1 MRVARGYV
9 LGLSVWVLGAGCH
22 HMPGDAATGQ
32 FAGASGPGLFAAGRG
47 GSGGA
52 ARTIHF
58 AEVARSPDART
69 TGPIKPRT
77 FEEYR
82 EPRPQAPPASPATPR
97 KAFSASPPATALP
110 LRFDQCVVA
119 QSPCPFDGVVQ
130 DACASCTNPPP
141 DPNAAAGAGRIV
153 QVVNDLIQ
161 VTDRIGAVQCGGPVT
176 LNRLLRTS
184 DSLTDPRVQFDN
196 INQRFSLAVTVS
208 SVNSGDTPALWV
220 AATESDDPCG
230 TWFTYRMTFH
240 GDATPAGTF
249 LDFPM
254 LAQDTRSLLLSTRNC
269 LPDKGCGKFIV
280 FTIPKAP
287 IYAAEHVDFPYF
299 NVDSLTAPVT
309 HAGQP
314 MVESPVSFFLAAVP
328 DMGYKLYVLVP
339 TPFGTVLA
347 SGSLSSP
354 FSKPSRGARQP
365 GSNVAIDTSDG
376 NITSSPYF
384 DGTRIWFTHV
394 VDEETFPTVRYGA
407 INLRDATVSIAEAS
421 HSPWSDDFNPSLAV
435 GFSPLRETVYLT
447 WASTDAV
454 VATTATSAVAI
465 AVDAAQPLR
474 NLFGVGTVY
483 ATGGNATGAPSS
495 TVRFGDFSS
504 VSVDPTTSDCAFA
517 TQQYFGA
524 NGSWRTRIAPVGQ
537 CGRVVIQP

>member
-1 MRVARGYV
+1 MRRLILLV
-9 LGLSVWVLGAGCH
+9 LSLVFLAGC
-22 HMPGDAATGQ
+22 ATTPRP
-32 FAGASGPGLFAAGRG
+32 SGPGLFVAGQG

-52 ARTIHF
+52 ARTVHF
-58 AEVARSPDART
+58 AEVARSPDATT

-82 EPRPQAPPASPATPR
+82 EPRPPAPPPSPARSR
-97 KAFSASPPATALP
+97 KAFSASPAGMVLP
-110 LRFDQCVVA
+110 LRFDNCGVVA
-119 QSPCPFDGVVQ
+119 VPCPFDGVVQ
-130 DACASCTNPPP
+130 DACSSCTNPPP

-153 QVVNDLIQ
+153 QMVNNLIQ

-196 INQRFSLAVTVS
+196 MNRRFSLAVTVS

-230 TWFTYRMTFH
+230 TWFTYRLTFH

-269 LPDKGCGKFIV
+269 LPDKGCEKFIV
-280 FTIPKAP
+280 FAIPKAR

-309 HAGQP
+309 HAGLP

-328 DMGYKLYVLVP
+328 DTGYKLYVLVP
-339 TPFGTVLA
+339 LPAPFGPLLA
-347 SGSLSSP
+347 SRSLSSP
-354 FSKPSRGARQP
+354 FSRPSRGARQP
-365 GSNVAIDTSDG
+365 GSSVAIDTSDG

-384 DGTRIWFTHV
+384 DGTSIWFTHV

-407 INLRDATVSIAEAS
+407 INLLDATVSIAEAA
-421 HSPWSDDFNPSLAV
+421 HSAFSDDFNPSVAV

-447 WASTDAV
+447 WASTDAM
-454 VATTATSAVAI
+454 VAKTATSAVAV
-465 AVDAAQPLR
+465 AVDAAQPVQ
-474 NLFGVGTVY
+474 NLFAVGTVY
-483 ATGGNATGAPSS
+483 ATGSNASGAQSS

-504 VSVDPTTSDCAFA
+504 VSVDPSTSDCAFA

-524 NGSWRTRIAPVGQ
+524 NGNWRTRIAPIGE
-537 CGRVVIQP
+537 CGRIVIGGQ